1 MHLLTI
7 VRENNVNMTARYTV
21 MDTSYII
28 NTMQGKSQEKFTK
41 NNHYLGSKH
50 ANKQRWL
57 VIKQSSE
64 DISRGLCLIFS
75 LFMRVQYL
83 HFVGVLPGTAGL
95 EISVIPEC
103 GRPCGIILAFDMT
116 ALTLF
121 TGIAAIFVGHR
132 IAVQERR

>member
-50 ANKQRWL
+50 ANKPHRL

-64 DISRGLCLIFS
+64 DIFGGLCLIFS
-75 LFMRVQYL
+75 LFMRAQYL
-83 HFVGVLPGTAGL
+83 HFVGVLPGAAGL
-95 EISVIPEC
+95 EIRVIPEC

-121 TGIAAIFVGHR
+121 TGVAAILVGHR